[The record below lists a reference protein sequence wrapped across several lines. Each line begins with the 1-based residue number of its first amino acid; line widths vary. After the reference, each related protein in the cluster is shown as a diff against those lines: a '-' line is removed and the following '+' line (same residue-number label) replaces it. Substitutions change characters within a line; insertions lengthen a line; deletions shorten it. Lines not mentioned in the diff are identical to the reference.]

1 MAKKNFETSLQKL
14 EQITDELEEGEL
26 SLEDSLKKFQEGITL
41 VNFCNSKLEEA
52 RTKVDLLIRQNDTL
66 STVPFNEEKDEH

>member
-26 SLEDSLKKFQEGITL
+26 SLEESLKKFQEGINL
-41 VNFCNSKLEEA
+41 VNFCNSKLDEA
-52 RTKVDLLIRQNDTL
+52 RTKVDLLIQQNDSL
-66 STVPFNEEKDEH
+66 STVPFNEEKNEH